1 MTERFFYIN
10 RISDT
15 AEMIRDF
22 INRFRE
28 FIQKN
33 KLISPKDKIIVAVS
47 GGVDSIVLLD
57 LLNELKNQLKL
68 ELIVAHFNHKLR
80 GEESDEDENFVKA
93 FASQLGLE
101 CYVRSEDTREYC
113 KTKKISIQEGARELR
128 YNFFETLRL
137 LKGFDKIA
145 IAHNANDNAE
155 TVLLNLF
162 RGSGVSGLAGIQVKR
177 GNIIRPLLFATR
189 DEIETYASEKGLP
202 YRIDSS
208 NFKTAYRRN
217 YIRLKLLPLISE
229 NINPAIIETL
239 NRTAQI
245 FSELS
250 EFVRYEVSKIIN
262 FITIEENPG
271 KVLID
276 IHRLKSYLFFIQESV
291 IISAIETFFNERI
304 DFAKVLAVLNLI
316 DSTPGSSIA
325 ISKNLYV
332 YRDRQYLVFLRKPE
346 FAETEI
352 YTYVHPGE
360 KFETNFFIFSS
371 EFVKKEEVQ
380 FNRDSQI
387 EYIDADLIADELIL
401 RNWQPG
407 DWFVPLGMKGR
418 KKISDF
424 LIDLKIPVYDK
435 KKILVLESE
444 GKIVWVCGLRL
455 DDRFKITDS
464 TQKILK
470 IEFHPKP
477 ILQSNE
483 R

>member
-1 MTERFFYIN
+1 
-10 RISDT
+10 
-15 AEMIRDF
+15 MIRDF

-33 KLISPKDKIIVAVS
+33 KLISPKDKIVVAVS

-80 GEESDEDENFVKA
+80 GEESDEDENFVRD
-93 FASQLGLE
+93 FASKLELE

-113 KTKKISIQEGARELR
+113 KNKKISIQEGARELR

-145 IAHNANDNAE
+145 TAHNANDNAE
-155 TVLLNLF
+155 TILLNLF
-162 RGSGVSGLAGIQVKR
+162 RGSGVNGLAGIQLKR

-189 DEIETYASEKGLP
+189 DEIEAYALEKGLS

-229 NINPAIIETL
+229 NINPGIIETL

-245 FSELS
+245 FSELG

-262 FITIEENPG
+262 FITIEESPG

-276 IHRLKSYLFFIQESV
+276 INRLKTYLFFIQESV
-291 IISAIETFFNERI
+291 IISTIETFFNERI

-316 DSTPGSSIA
+316 DATPGSSVA
-325 ISKNLYV
+325 ISKNLFV
-332 YRDRQYLVFLRKPE
+332 YRDRQHLVFLRKPE
-346 FAETEI
+346 FIETEI

-360 KFETNFFIFSS
+360 KYETDFFVFSS

-380 FNRDSQI
+380 FNRNSQV

-444 GKIVWVCGLRL
+444 GKIVWVCGFRL

-470 IEFHPKP
+470 IEFYPKP
-477 ILQSNE
+477 IPQSNE
-483 R
+483 

>member
-1 MTERFFYIN
+1 MVK
-10 RISDT
+10 
-15 AEMIRDF
+15 DF

-28 FIQKN
+28 FTQKN
-33 KLISPKDKIIVAVS
+33 NLINPGDKIVVAVS

-57 LLNELKNQLKL
+57 VLNEIKNQLKL

-80 GEESDEDENFVKA
+80 GIESDEDENFVRKFSA
-93 FASQLGLE
+93 ELGID
-101 CYVRSEDTREYC
+101 CYVRSENTKEYC

-145 IAHNANDNAE
+145 TAHNANDNAE

-162 RGSGVSGLAGIQVKR
+162 RGSGVNGLAGIQIKR
-177 GNIIRPLLFATR
+177 GSIIRPLLFATR
-189 DEIETYASEKGLP
+189 DEIEEYANEKGLS

-208 NFKTAYRRN
+208 NLKTSYRRN

-229 NINPAIIETL
+229 NINPGIIETL

-250 EFVRYEVSKIIN
+250 EFIRHEVSKIIK
-262 FITIEENPG
+262 FVAIEESPG
-271 KVLID
+271 KVFVD
-276 IHRLKSYLFFIQESV
+276 IQRLKSYLYFIQESV
-291 IISAIETFFNERI
+291 IISITETFFNERI
-304 DFAKVLAVLNLI
+304 DFARVLSILNLI
-316 DSTPGSSIA
+316 DSTPGSSVM
-325 ISKNLYV
+325 ISGDLFV
-332 YRDRQYLVFLRKPE
+332 YRDRQHLVFLRKPE
-346 FAETEI
+346 FFETEI
-352 YTYVHPGE
+352 FLYVHPGE
-360 KFETNFFIFSS
+360 KYETDSFVFSS
-371 EFVKKEEVQ
+371 EFVKREDVQ
-380 FNRDSQI
+380 FHRDSQV

-424 LIDLKIPVYDK
+424 LIDLKIPIYEK
-435 KKILVLESE
+435 RKILVLESE

-464 TQKILK
+464 TSKILK
-470 IEFHPKP
+470 IEFHPKQ
-477 ILQSNE
+477 ISRINE
-483 R
+483 

>member
-1 MTERFFYIN
+1 MVK
-10 RISDT
+10 
-15 AEMIRDF
+15 DF

-28 FIQKN
+28 FAQKN
-33 KLISPKDKIIVAVS
+33 KLITPSDKIVVAVS

-57 LLNELKNQLKL
+57 VLNELKDQLKL

-80 GEESDEDENFVKA
+80 GAESDEDEEFVKS
-93 FASQLGLE
+93 FASKLGLE
-101 CYVRSEDTREYC
+101 CYVRSENTREYC
-113 KTKKISIQEGARELR
+113 KTRKISIQEGARELR

-145 IAHNANDNAE
+145 TAHNANDNAE

-162 RGSGVSGLAGIQVKR
+162 RGSGVNGLAGIQVKR

-189 DEIETYASEKGLP
+189 DEIEEYANEKGLT

-208 NFKTAYRRN
+208 NFKTSYRRN

-229 NINPAIIETL
+229 NINPGIIETL

-250 EFVRYEVSKIIN
+250 EFIRHEVSKITK
-262 FITIEENPG
+262 FITVEETPG
-271 KVLID
+271 KVFVD
-276 IHRLKSYLFFIQESV
+276 IQRLKSYLYFIQESV
-291 IISAIETFFNERI
+291 IISVVESFFGERI
-304 DFAKVLAVLNLI
+304 DFARVLSILNLV
-316 DSTPGSSIA
+316 DSTPGSA
-325 ISKNLYV
+325 VMISGDLFV
-332 YRDRQYLVFLRKPE
+332 YRDRQHLVFMQKPE
-346 FAETEI
+346 FVESEI
-352 YTYVHPGE
+352 FVYVHPGE
-360 KFETNFFIFSS
+360 RYETEHFVFSS

-380 FNRDSQI
+380 FSNNSQV
-387 EYIDADLIADELIL
+387 EYIDAELIADELIL

-424 LIDLKIPVYDK
+424 LIDLKIPIYEKRKV
-435 KKILVLESE
+435 LVLESE

-455 DDRFKITDS
+455 DERFKITDS
-464 TQKILK
+464 TNKILK
-470 IEFHPKP
+470 VEFHKKQTGG
-477 ILQSNE
+477 INE
-483 R
+483 

>member
-93 FASQLGLE
+93 FASQSGLE

-316 DSTPGSSIA
+316 DSTPGSPLRSQKIFTSTEIDNISSSCENLNLPKPRSTLMFIPVKSLKLTFLYFHPNLSKKRKFNSIA
-325 ISKNLYV
+325 I
-332 YRDRQYLVFLRKPE
+332 RKLN
-346 FAETEI
+346 TL
-352 YTYVHPGE
+352 TL
-360 KFETNFFIFSS
+360 T
-371 EFVKKEEVQ
+371 
-380 FNRDSQI
+380 
-387 EYIDADLIADELIL
+387 L
-401 RNWQPG
+401 
-407 DWFVPLGMKGR
+407 
-418 KKISDF
+418 
-424 LIDLKIPVYDK
+424 
-435 KKILVLESE
+435 
-444 GKIVWVCGLRL
+444 
-455 DDRFKITDS
+455 
-464 TQKILK
+464 
-470 IEFHPKP
+470 
-477 ILQSNE
+477 
-483 R
+483 